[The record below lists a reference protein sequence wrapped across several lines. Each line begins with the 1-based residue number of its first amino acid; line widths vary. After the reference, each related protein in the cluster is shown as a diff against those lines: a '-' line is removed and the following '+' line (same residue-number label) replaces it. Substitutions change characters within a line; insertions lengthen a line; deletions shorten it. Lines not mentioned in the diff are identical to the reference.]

1 MAAGKEHLIN
11 PIRITRQAWAAFI
24 GGITLGFLFLVTAPP
39 LQTRLSD
46 SVVTW
51 AFVAFVA
58 FGALGGVLIEMRIVE
73 LFAARRRSAVTETRA
88 RVEALAGS

>member
-51 AFVAFVA
+51 AFVAF
-58 FGALGGVLIEMRIVE
+58 GALGGGLIEMRIVE